1 VEALKALK
9 VVVDVKHKLVNWL
22 SQYRSVDV
30 VSISVR
36 LLRESYA
43 KTKGM
48 ESWDDDFFQKLVDAE
63 LDVIKEL
70 VSILDEEID
79 NKFPNETIR
88 NARRSTNNILGGAPI
103 SRANHFMYAILDLI
117 QQHAESLG
125 SDDPLVKVKNHISK
139 TALRVAKESP
149 YSYLR
154 CKAFEVLATMKPRLA
169 DFTDTRIE
177 YEMSGSDDDVRK
189 TALEQWRAIQLQ
201 VEKMQQFLNT
211 LSEESQE
218 LETQIF
224 AETSV

>member
-1 VEALKALK
+1 MEVLKALK
-9 VVVDVKHKLVNWL
+9 IVVDVKHKPVNWL
-22 SQYRSVDV
+22 FQYRSVDV

-125 SDDPLVKVKNHISK
+125 SDDPSVRVRNHILK

>member
-9 VVVDVKHKLVNWL
+9 VVVDVKHKPVNWL
-22 SQYRSVDV
+22 FQYRSVDV

-125 SDDPLVKVKNHISK
+125 SDDPSVRVRNHILK

-149 YSYLR
+149 YSYLC
-154 CKAFEVLATMKPRLA
+154 CKAFEVLATMKPHLA
-169 DFTDTRIE
+169 DFTDTRI
-177 YEMSGSDDDVRK
+177 
-189 TALEQWRAIQLQ
+189 
-201 VEKMQQFLNT
+201 
-211 LSEESQE
+211 
-218 LETQIF
+218 
-224 AETSV
+224 